1 MPGSS
6 KGTRVD
12 LTLRR
17 MHPLD
22 AEKGFAWARS
32 RFAGRGGGADEECP
46 LGRDW
51 PILERILLAD
61 GPEEVGDLAV
71 TMGDLLGDDDMGTA
85 CLYLP
90 PDEVVITARFLSSL
104 DIERLVAGQAD
115 TIAGT
120 FRNGDVP
127 EGYAAFLV
135 DLLRGIRAL
144 YTAAERAGEGVA
156 KLLEG

>member
-1 MPGSS
+1 M
-6 KGTRVD
+6 D

-17 MHPLD
+17 MRPLD
-22 AEKGFAWARS
+22 AEKGFAWALS
-32 RFAGRGGGADEECP
+32 RFSGPGGGADADEECP

-51 PILERILLAD
+51 QILERILLAD
-61 GPEEVGDLAV
+61 DPEEVGDLAI

-85 CLYLP
+85 CFYLP
-90 PDEVVITARFLSSL
+90 PEEVAIAARFLSSL
-104 DIERLVAGQAD
+104 DIGRAVAGHAD

-127 EGYAAFLV
+127 EGYAASLV
-135 DLLRGIRAL
+135 DLLLKIRAL

-156 KLLEG
+156 KLLQG